1 MMRHLGGSRRIGGRL
16 LAFALLALVAAC
28 TTPDF
33 RFASSPADGSSA
45 RERHPI
51 VVDRS
56 TATLKL
62 PATSP
67 AGAALDDADRS
78 RLDAFLADYGARG
91 RGQILVIVPGHGA
104 DKAAARARGE
114 EIARYASSK
123 ATGSDVSLGLDPS
136 DGGSEITVLFN
147 TYAVRASTCRDW
159 SKESSHDPTNT
170 SPPDMGC
177 SLQRSLGLMVA
188 NPADLVTPRAVD
200 LHDTQRS
207 NLVVQLYRAGKA
219 TVSATSSQEQTSIS
233 DVGKPN
239 N

>member
-1 MMRHLGGSRRIGGRL
+1 MGTCEVVFFFNDTAPTEIYTLSLHD
-16 LAFALLALVAAC
+16 AL
-28 TTPDF
+28 
-33 RFASSPADGSSA
+33 
-45 RERHPI
+45 PI
-51 VVDRS
+51 
-56 TATLKL
+56 
-62 PATSP
+62 
-67 AGAALDDADRS
+67 
-78 RLDAFLADYGARG
+78 Y
-91 RGQILVIVPGHGA
+91 
-104 DKAAARARGE
+104 
-114 EIARYASSK
+114 
-123 ATGSDVSLGLDPS
+123 PS

-188 NPADLVTPRAVD
+188 NPADLVTLRAVD

-207 NLVVQLYRAGKA
+207 NLVVQLYRARKDTVAA
-219 TVSATSSQEQTSIS
+219 THSQEQTSIS